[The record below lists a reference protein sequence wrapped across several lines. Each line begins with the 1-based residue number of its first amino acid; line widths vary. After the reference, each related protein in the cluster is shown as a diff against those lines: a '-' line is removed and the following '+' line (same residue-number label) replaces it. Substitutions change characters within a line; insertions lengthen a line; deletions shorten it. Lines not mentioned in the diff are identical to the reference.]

1 MSDDISEDISEVIL
15 TVRNLNLTGSKK
27 FLLENID
34 FSLSKGDYL
43 AVSGLS
49 GSGKSVLIKSLLG
62 LVTEGLSGEILY
74 HGIGK
79 AEVTYIPQNALET
92 KDDFVGTAKEVI
104 AVGLF
109 AKKKGRPLEEVDWN
123 RVDEMLEILNLA
135 DVKDKKI
142 NKLTQWQQFRIK
154 IAKTLIVYPKIIFI
168 DTPPSSINAKSR
180 NELYK
185 ILKTLCE
192 KEDIT
197 IIHIVPDLKGLVN
210 YANKVLFLDSK
221 TQNHY
226 FGNSKNFNAKEKM

>member
-1 MSDDISEDISEVIL
+1 MSEVIL
-15 TVRNLNLTGSKK
+15 TVKNLNLIARKK
-27 FLLENID
+27 TLLENVN

-62 LVTEGLSGEILY
+62 LVTDGLSGEILY

-79 AEVTYIPQNALET
+79 GEVTYIPQNAMET

-109 AKKKGRPLEEVDWN
+109 AKKKGRPLEEGDWN
-123 RVDEMLEILNLA
+123 KVDDMLETLNLT
-135 DVKDKKI
+135 DMKDKKI

-154 IAKTLIVYPKIIFI
+154 IAKTLIVYPKIIYI

-192 KEDIT
+192 KHDIT
-197 IIHIVPDLKGLVN
+197 IVHIVPDLKGIVN
-210 YANKVLFLDSK
+210 YADKVLFLDSK
-221 TQNHY
+221 NQDHY
-226 FGNSKNFNAKEKM
+226 FGDSKNFNAKEKQ